1 MLMTRA
7 AMMIAVVMMAASG
20 LSGAAQETIK
30 PAPVSPVHGGKVI
43 KPKTLTAEG
52 TVKSVAADS
61 LSISDAQNRDWTFA
75 VDARTKIVLKNESV
89 DVTPTSP
96 VQGGK
101 KMPSTPGAG
110 QEKIDVAPTSPI
122 QGGQVMPSTT
132 PTAADLKEGQHV
144 QVTYHSVDGKMHAT
158 RVKVM

>member
-1 MLMTRA
+1 MTRA
-7 AMMIAVVMMAASG
+7 AMMIAVVMMASG
-20 LSGAAQETIK
+20 VAQATQETIK
-30 PAPVSPVHGGKVI
+30 PAPVSPVQGGTVI
-43 KPKTLTAEG
+43 KPKTMTADG
-52 TVKSVAADS
+52 SVKTVAADS
-61 LSISDAQNRDWTFA
+61 LSISDAQGKDWTFV
-75 VDARTKIVLKNESV
+75 VDARTKIVLKKESV

-101 KMPSTPGAG
+101 VIPSKPGTG

-122 QGGQVMPSTT
+122 QGGQVIPSTA

>member
-1 MLMTRA
+1 MKRA
-7 AMMIAVVMMAASG
+7 AMMIAVVMMVSAG
-20 LSGAAQETIK
+20 LARAEQETIK
-30 PAPVSPVHGGKVI
+30 PAPVSPVQGGKVI
-43 KPKTLTAEG
+43 KPKTLIAEG
-52 TVKSVAADS
+52 TVKAVAADS
-61 LSISDAQNRDWTFA
+61 LSISDAQNKAWTFA
-75 VDARTKIVLKNESV
+75 VDARTKIVLKRETV

-122 QGGQVMPSTT
+122 QGGQVIPSTA